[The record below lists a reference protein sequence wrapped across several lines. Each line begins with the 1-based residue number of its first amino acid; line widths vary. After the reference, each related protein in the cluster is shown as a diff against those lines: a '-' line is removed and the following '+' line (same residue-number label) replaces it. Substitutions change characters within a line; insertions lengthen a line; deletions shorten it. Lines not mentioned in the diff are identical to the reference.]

1 METVWFMILAVM
13 VTLYVVLDGYD
24 LGTGA
29 LHLLVARTEEE
40 REEVTASIGPVW
52 NGNEVW
58 LLAAGGTLFMAF
70 PKVYAAAFSG
80 LYFGMILVL
89 WLLIGRGL
97 ALELRHQI
105 TSPLWRSAC
114 DAVFSLSSLGLAVVF
129 GVALGN
135 VVRGVPLGAEGYFFL
150 GLFGILNWY
159 ALLIGVFG
167 LVTLTAH
174 GATFLAFKARG
185 PVRERAL
192 RLGRALVPAVAVLF
206 ALLAI
211 PTYIVRE
218 EMLTTFFEQPWKLIF
233 PLLATG
239 SLGAL
244 FVFQRR
250 AHWARAFLSS
260 SLFIVGL
267 LTTMA
272 AALYPSVLPAREGE
286 PYGLTV
292 QNAAAGEYALGV
304 AIVWWTLG
312 AILAVGY
319 MVYAFRIFHGRTGEG
334 VHVPPLPA
342 PGGDERRESAGR
354 AT

>member
-1 METVWFMILAVM
+1 MGTVWFMILAVM

-29 LHLLVARTEEE
+29 LHLLVARTESE

-58 LLAAGGTLFMAF
+58 LLAAGGSLFMAF

-135 VVRGVPLGAEGYFFL
+135 VVRGVPLNAEGYFFL

-167 LVTLTAH
+167 LVTLAAH
-174 GATFLAFKARG
+174 GATFLAFKSRG
-185 PVRERAL
+185 PVRERAV
-192 RLGRALVPAVAVLF
+192 RLGRVLVPAMAVLF
-206 ALLAI
+206 AVLAV
-211 PTYIVRE
+211 PTYAVRE
-218 EMLTTFFEQPWKLIF
+218 EMLTTFFDQPWKLVF
-233 PLLATG
+233 PLLATA

-244 FVFQRR
+244 FSFQRR
-250 AHWARAFLSS
+250 GLRGRAFLSS

-272 AALYPSVLPAREGE
+272 AALYPSVLPAREGQ

-292 QNAAAGEYALGV
+292 QNAAAGDYALGV
-304 AIVWWTLG
+304 AIVWWSLG
-312 AILAVGY
+312 AVLAVGY
-319 MVYAFRIFHGRTGEG
+319 TAYAFRIFHGRTGEG
-334 VHVPPLPA
+334 LHVPPVPA
-342 PGGDERRESAGR
+342 PGGDERREHVGG